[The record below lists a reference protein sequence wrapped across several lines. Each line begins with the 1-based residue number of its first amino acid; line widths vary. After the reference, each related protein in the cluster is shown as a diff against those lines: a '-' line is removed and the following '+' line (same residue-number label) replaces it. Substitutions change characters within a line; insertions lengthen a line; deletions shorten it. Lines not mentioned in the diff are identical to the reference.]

1 MAQLRSQLKVTYP
14 KTVGIS
20 YQKMIINEQN

>member
-1 MAQLRSQLKVTYP
+1 MAQLRSQLNITYSR
-14 KTVGIS
+14 TVGIS